1 MSKCPGGRFDRVK
14 YVFPVEIVVDGKIYF
29 LYGHSFF
36 FWPFVESEQSERWA
50 LAFDSFENQI
60 QQSNIDKPGDRLR
73 RNPPEMVRLWG
84 HFDKFPAFYRENREK
99 SNNFSTPQKNIL
111 AQKCITTRSQYLNFS
126 IR

>member
-36 FWPFVESEQSERWA
+36 IWPLVESEQSERWA

-60 QQSNIDKPGDRLR
+60 QHSNIDKPGDRLR
-73 RNPPEMVRLWG
+73 RNPTEMVRL
-84 HFDKFPAFYRENREK
+84 
-99 SNNFSTPQKNIL
+99 
-111 AQKCITTRSQYLNFS
+111 
-126 IR
+126 